1 MRPVAP
7 VQVTVGDVRMYV
19 ETGFVM
25 RMRHAIRVVV
35 TAVNANLTALL
46 QMEYGMDR
54 TVYVWRGPLWMG
66 RNVALLSPATVL
78 GHLMVLPG
86 TAPPVYVLRSI
97 STGAMENAN
106 IICGVGTGNAITG
119 KHAIPAQRTVQVCV
133 IHLRLHV
140 VTQFAVR
147 SLESRV

>member
-1 MRPVAP
+1 
-7 VQVTVGDVRMYV
+7 MYV

-25 RMRHAIRVVV
+25 RMRRATRVAV
-35 TAVNANLTALL
+35 TAANANLTALL

-54 TVYVWRGPLWMG
+54 TVYVRRGPLWMG
-66 RNVALLSPATVL
+66 RSVALLSPATVL
-78 GHLMVLPG
+78 EHLMVLTG
-86 TAPPVYVLRSI
+86 TAPPAYVRRSTLI
-97 STGAMENAN
+97 AVMASAN
-106 IICGVGTGNAITG
+106 IICGVGTVSVTTG
-119 KHAIPAQRTVQVCV
+119 KTAIPVQRTAQALV